1 MNSEERTH
9 KSEGFKQRGYY
20 SDDIFQE
27 SDLPVS
33 EIEQFDME
41 MPRVMPKWMEET
53 RLVTFLVGM
62 FGLFYTVF
70 NLDYFFH
77 QINNP
82 FFLNLTLLVGLAG
95 FANYMLYPNVLKYC
109 LINGLA
115 KNSLLRTLN
124 NFMMGFSALLF
135 VFLFSFPVTG
145 LGLSLILLPAPLIFG
160 FFSRRYTETT
170 LVEPDEKYSVIEIFN
185 QDLRRIAWFSF
196 TLIFLALIFAFMGV
210 FLGII

>member
-82 FFLNLTLLVGLAG
+82 FFLNLTLLVGFAG